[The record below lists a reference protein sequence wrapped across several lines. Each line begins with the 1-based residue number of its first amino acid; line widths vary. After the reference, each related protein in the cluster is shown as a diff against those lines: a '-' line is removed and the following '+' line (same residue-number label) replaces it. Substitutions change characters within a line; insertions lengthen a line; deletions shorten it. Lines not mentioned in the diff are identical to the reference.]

1 MQHQLRE
8 VKASVIHLVKNGL
21 HVPANNPPGL
31 CHPAATIFCSS
42 FVLCHHEFLWVV
54 NGGLQAMPKPS
65 NLAAAQ
71 AASMNEEDALD
82 AAIAQ
87 SLGITGSPDHDQD
100 VHGAG
105 PDGAA
110 PPPEAGV
117 SFANIAQMGFA
128 ATGPRLSPGAPKT
141 GETRESLAITG
152 LCLCAQVADCLMHLP
167 LLTHHSAHL
176 LTHPLIQ
183 ILTCV
188 VSCLPSY
195 SLTPSPT
202 CPPSHPPIHPPT
214 SSLARSLTHSPTH
227 PHTDPL
233 TVPLCA

>member
-1 MQHQLRE
+1 M
-8 VKASVIHLVKNGL
+8 A
-21 HVPANNPPGL
+21 GL

-42 FVLCHHEFLWVV
+42 CVFSHHESRWVV

-65 NLAAAQ
+65 NSAAAQ
-71 AASMNEEDALD
+71 AARMNEEDALD

-141 GETRESLAITG
+141 GETRESLAITV

-183 ILTCV
+183 ILLLVLLLAYPVTH
-188 VSCLPSY
+188 SHTHP
-195 SLTPSPT
+195 PT
-202 CPPSHPPIHPPT
+202 CPPSHPPTHPHP
-214 SSLARSLTHSPTH
+214 RSLTHSLTH
-227 PHTDPL
+227 LLTDPL